1 MFGPTLT
8 ILALAVLA
16 MVFFGGLAYV
26 LLFSRVESEN
36 MAGKRIEAVRDRTKA
51 AADRRT
57 AVDQTARRKGIQDA
71 MKELEA
77 KQKALADRTTSPPLS
92 LRLTQAGLKWSKRT
106 FFVFSAV
113 CGVVFALAS
122 LFVKAHVL
130 VAAAAFFVG
139 LFGFPRWFIAF
150 RRKRRIK
157 QFTEELPNAVDV
169 IVRGIKSGLPLGD
182 CLRIIA
188 NEARDPVRSEFRA
201 IIETQALGVPIGD
214 ACQKLFERVP
224 VQEANFFG
232 IVILI
237 QQKAGGNLSETL
249 GNLSKVL
256 RERRKMRAKIAAVS
270 MEAKASAAIIGS
282 LPVIVTGIVY
292 LTSPKYISILF
303 TTTVGNVILAGS
315 LIYMFIGV
323 MVMRKMINFEI

>member
-8 ILALAVLA
+8 IVALAVLA
-16 MVFFGGLAYV
+16 MLFFGGLAYA
-26 LLFSRVESEN
+26 LMFSRVEAETN
-36 MAGKRIEAVRDRTKA
+36 VTRRMEAVTDRTKA
-51 AADRRT
+51 VTDRR
-57 AVDQTARRKGIQDA
+57 ASIDQTTRRKGIQDA

-77 KQKALADRTTSPPLS
+77 KQKALANKSTSPPLS
-92 LRLTQAGLKWSKRT
+92 LRLSQAGLKWSKKT
-106 FFVFSAV
+106 FLLFSLA
-113 CGVVFALAS
+113 CGLGFGIAAFLLKAHPLVALA
-122 LFVKAHVL
+122 AGGI
-130 VAAAAFFVG
+130 G
-139 LFGFPRWFIAF
+139 LLGFPRWFISF
-150 RRKRRIK
+150 RRKRRMK

-188 NEARDPVRSEFRA
+188 NESRDPVRSEFRA
-201 IIETQALGVPIGD
+201 IIETQQLGVPIGD

-232 IVILI
+232 IVIMI

-270 MEAKASAAIIGS
+270 MEAKASAGIIGS

-292 LTSPKYISILF
+292 LTSPNYISILF
-303 TTTVGNVILAGS
+303 TTTVGNVIIFGS
-315 LIYMFIGV
+315 LIYMFIGI